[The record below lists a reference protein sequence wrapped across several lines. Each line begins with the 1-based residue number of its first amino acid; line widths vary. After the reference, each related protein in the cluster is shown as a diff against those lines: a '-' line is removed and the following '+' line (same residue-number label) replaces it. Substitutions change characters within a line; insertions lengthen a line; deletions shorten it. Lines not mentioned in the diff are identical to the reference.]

1 MWNAFI
7 AKWKENGMVSMP
19 LNGYRP
25 KSIFKRTLAWPPLG
39 HNVWN
44 GANER
49 ERKREIGT
57 DQTGRR
63 LDPNTVIVI
72 SETQRTARRTPI
84 NNTTGS

>member
-1 MWNAFI
+1 MERFYCQMERERDGLYASEWISAEINIQKNF
-7 AKWKENGMVSMP
+7 G
-19 LNGYRP
+19 
-25 KSIFKRTLAWPPLG
+25 LAPLG